1 MHPNKESIQNE
12 LLVLRCRRG
21 ERGAFEELIRQ
32 WEGRL
37 FYYIRRLVSHESD
50 AWDILQETWICVLRG
65 IGKLR
70 APQAL
75 SPWLYRTARNHAM
88 SHLKKRYRKR
98 ELFAVDP
105 PDLDAVASEPDN
117 GFEDAERV
125 HYALDQ
131 IPILQREVLTL
142 HFLDDLSLADIAQV
156 LGVPEGTVKSRLYHA
171 KRALR
176 EVLEKE
182 DRTNV

>member
-1 MHPNKESIQNE
+1 
-12 LLVLRCRRG
+12 
-21 ERGAFEELIRQ
+21 
-32 WEGRL
+32 
-37 FYYIRRLVSHESD
+37 
-50 AWDILQETWICVLRG
+50 
-65 IGKLR
+65 
-70 APQAL
+70 
-75 SPWLYRTARNHAM
+75 M

>member
-1 MHPNKESIQNE
+1 
-12 LLVLRCRRG
+12 L
-21 ERGAFEELIRQ
+21 EELIRL

-50 AWDILQETWICVLRG
+50 AWDSLQDTWVCVLRG
-65 IGKLR
+65 IRRLR
-70 APQAL
+70 NPQAL
-75 SPWLYRTARNHAM
+75 SPWLYRTARNQAM
-88 SHLKKRYRKR
+88 NLLRKRYRDQD
-98 ELFAVDP
+98 LFPEDP
-105 PDLDAVASEPDN
+105 PDVEELGAEEES

-131 IPILQREVLTL
+131 IPLHHREALTL
-142 HFLDDLSLADIAQV
+142 HFLEDLSLAQISDV
-156 LGVPEGTVKSRLYHA
+156 LGIPEGTVKSRLHHA

-182 DRTNV
+182 DRGHA